1 MEYRGIF
8 GKCIYAYQ
16 NWHVMDLG
24 IIVSMTVS
32 LFLILDPFAS
42 LPMFISVTQGLDE
55 KTIRTYANNSV
66 LVAAI
71 LLVIFLFFGEDIM
84 GLFGVTMDT
93 FRVAG
98 GIIFLMM
105 AIELV
110 FGFKLSHSEGE
121 KGAAW
126 AVIASPVLTGPGVI
140 TAAVLLSTENGL
152 IPVLIASIIALTMT
166 WVILRMSSKI
176 MRAVGEQALSIFTKV
191 IGLFIASM
199 GVQSIFAGSLG
210 WFQANM
216 NVVSQVISMFVI

>member
-1 MEYRGIF
+1 
-8 GKCIYAYQ
+8 
-16 NWHVMDLG
+16 MDLA
-24 IIVSMTVS
+24 IIVSMTIS

-55 KTIRTYANNSV
+55 RTIRTYANNSV

-71 LLVIFLFFGEDIM
+71 LLLVFLFFGETLM

-110 FGFKLSHSEGE
+110 FGLKLTKQDGS

-140 TAAVLLSTENGL
+140 TAAILFSSENGL
-152 IPVLIASIIALTMT
+152 LPAMIAGLVALLIT
-166 WVILRMSSKI
+166 WIILRSSTRI
-176 MRAVGEQALSIFTKV
+176 MRIVGEQAMGICTKI
-191 IGLFIASM
+191 IGLFIAAM
-199 GVQSIFAGSLG
+199 GVQSIFTGTLH
-210 WFQANM
+210 WFEINFDAVASIM
-216 NVVSQVISMFVI
+216 VMLF

>member
-1 MEYRGIF
+1 
-8 GKCIYAYQ
+8 
-16 NWHVMDLG
+16 MDLS
-24 IIVSMTVS
+24 IIVSMTIS

-55 KTIRTYANNSV
+55 KTVRTYANNSV

-71 LLVIFLFFGEDIM
+71 LLLIFLFFGETLM

-110 FGFKLSHSEGE
+110 FGLKLTKQDGS

-140 TAAVLLSTENGL
+140 TAAIIFSSENGL
-152 IPVLIASIIALTMT
+152 LPAMIAGIVALLIT
-166 WVILRMSSKI
+166 WVILRASTRI
-176 MRAVGEQALSIFTKV
+176 MRVVGEQAMSICTKI
-191 IGLFIASM
+191 IGLFIAAM
-199 GVQSIFAGSLG
+199 GVQSIFTGTLN
-210 WFQANM
+210 WFEINF
-216 NVVSQVISMFVI
+216 NTVSSIMMMLF

>member
-1 MEYRGIF
+1 
-8 GKCIYAYQ
+8 
-16 NWHVMDLG
+16 MDLA
-24 IIVSMTVS
+24 IIVSMTIS

-55 KTIRTYANNSV
+55 RTIRTYANNSV

-71 LLVIFLFFGEDIM
+71 LLLVFLFFGETLM

-110 FGFKLSHSEGE
+110 FGLKLTKQDGS

-140 TAAVLLSTENGL
+140 TAAILFSSENGL
-152 IPVLIASIIALTMT
+152 LPAMIAGIVALLIT
-166 WVILRMSSKI
+166 WIILRSSTRI
-176 MRAVGEQALSIFTKV
+176 MRMVGEQAMGICTKI
-191 IGLFIASM
+191 IGLFIAAM
-199 GVQSIFAGSLG
+199 GVQSIFTGTLH
-210 WFQANM
+210 WFEINFDAVASIM
-216 NVVSQVISMFVI
+216 MMLF

>member
-1 MEYRGIF
+1 MEYRSIF

-24 IIVSMTVS
+24 IIVSMTIS

-71 LLVIFLFFGEDIM
+71 LLLIFLFFGEDIM

-110 FGFKLSHSEGE
+110 FGLKLSKQPAT

-126 AVIASPVLTGPGVI
+126 AIIASPVLTGPGVI
-140 TAAVLLSTENGL
+140 TAAIIFSSENGL
-152 IPVLIASIIALTMT
+152 LPAIIAGILALFIT
-166 WVILRMSSKI
+166 WIILRSSTRI
-176 MRAVGEQALSIFTKV
+176 MQVVGEQAMGICTKIF
-191 IGLFIASM
+191 GLFIAAM
-199 GVQSIFAGSLG
+199 GVQSIFTGTLH
-210 WFQANM
+210 WFELNFDATLTIM
-216 NVVSQVISMFVI
+216 SMVL

>member
-1 MEYRGIF
+1 
-8 GKCIYAYQ
+8 
-16 NWHVMDLG
+16 MDLS
-24 IIVSMTVS
+24 IIVSMTIS

-55 KTIRTYANNSV
+55 KTVRTYANNSV

-71 LLVIFLFFGEDIM
+71 LLLIFLVFGETLM

-110 FGFKLSHSEGE
+110 FGLKLTKQDGS

-140 TAAVLLSTENGL
+140 TAAIIFSSENGL
-152 IPVLIASIIALTMT
+152 LPAMIAGIVALLIT
-166 WVILRMSSKI
+166 WVILRASTRI
-176 MRAVGEQALSIFTKV
+176 MRVVDEQAMSICTKI
-191 IGLFIASM
+191 IGLFIAAM
-199 GVQSIFAGSLG
+199 GVQSIFTGTLN
-210 WFQANM
+210 WFEINF
-216 NVVSQVISMFVI
+216 NTVSSIMMMLF

>member
-1 MEYRGIF
+1 
-8 GKCIYAYQ
+8 
-16 NWHVMDLG
+16 MDLS
-24 IIVSMTVS
+24 IIVSMTIS

-42 LPMFISVTQGLDE
+42 LPMFINVTEGLDDR
-55 KTIRTYANNSV
+55 TMRTYANNSV

-71 LLVIFLFFGEDIM
+71 LLLVFLLFGETLM

-110 FGFKLSHSEGE
+110 FGLKLSKQDGS

-140 TAAVLLSTENGL
+140 TAAIIFSSENGML
-152 IPVLIASIIALTMT
+152 PATIASITALLLT
-166 WVILRMSSKI
+166 WVILRMSGRI
-176 MRAVGEQALSIFTKV
+176 MHVVGEQAIAICTKI
-191 IGLFIASM
+191 IGLFIAAM
-199 GVQSIFAGSLG
+199 GVQSIFTGTLN
-210 WFQANM
+210 WFELNLDSVANAVM
-216 NVVSQVISMFVI
+216 MLV

>member
-1 MEYRGIF
+1 
-8 GKCIYAYQ
+8 
-16 NWHVMDLG
+16 MDLS
-24 IIVSMTVS
+24 IIVSMTIS

-55 KTIRTYANNSV
+55 KTVRTYANNSV

-71 LLVIFLFFGEDIM
+71 LLLIFLFFGETLM

-110 FGFKLSHSEGE
+110 FGLKLTKQDGS

-140 TAAVLLSTENGL
+140 TAAIIFSSENGL
-152 IPVLIASIIALTMT
+152 LPAMIAGIVALLIT
-166 WVILRMSSKI
+166 WVILRASTRI
-176 MRAVGEQALSIFTKV
+176 MRVVDEQAMSICTKI
-191 IGLFIASM
+191 IGLFIAAM
-199 GVQSIFAGSLG
+199 GVQSIFTGTLN
-210 WFQANM
+210 WFEINF
-216 NVVSQVISMFVI
+216 NTVSSIMMMLF